1 MTGAS
6 FVVAA
11 VGYTLT
17 LPVHY
22 LTHSHYRYTTLT
34 HSHYQYT
41 TTHSHYRYTTLTHS
55 HYRYTTLTHSHYR
68 YTTLTQSHYWYTTS
82 TNTPGQG
89 TIKSSEVGCCCIYI
103 VAGGG

>member
-41 TTHSHYRYTTLTHS
+41 TTHSHYRYTTLT
-55 HYRYTTLTHSHYR
+55 
-68 YTTLTQSHYWYTTS
+68 QSHYWYTTS